1 MIFLK
6 FKKMSKKTKR
16 NLKKFK
22 SAKFNYAKF
31 VKNYY
36 IDKGVAYISAKVN
49 SIDDI
54 ISKYSI
60 KNYEWINSDFANYLE
75 ESAYY
80 IPMEESIT
88 IEICGG
94 NFSEDQKD
102 LITRV
107 IKDYFGLQLGDKIM
121 DLDINKK
128 RSNILLGF
136 SFFGV
141 LLVAMLNRFDII
153 GTVAELFIFILWFF
167 LWEYGEMA
175 FLDRSE
181 LQEQK
186 LEAAQLS
193 TAKIVFLDEEINSET
208 KKSKE
213 KVLS

>member
-1 MIFLK
+1 
-6 FKKMSKKTKR
+6 MSKKTKR
-16 NLKKFK
+16 NLKKFR

-36 IDKGVAYISAKVN
+36 IEKGAAYISAKVD

-60 KNYEWINSDFANYLE
+60 KDYEWINSDFAKYLE

-80 IPMEESIT
+80 IPLEESII

-94 NFSEDQKD
+94 NFSEKQKD
-102 LITRV
+102 LITKV

-121 DLDINKK
+121 DLEINRR

-136 SFFGV
+136 GLFGI
-141 LLVAMLNRFDII
+141 LLVALLNTFDII
-153 GTVAELFIFILWFF
+153 GTVAEIFFFVFWFF
-167 LWEYGEMA
+167 LWEYGDMA
-175 FLDRSE
+175 WLDRAE
-181 LQEQK
+181 LHDQK

-193 TAKIVFLDEEINSET
+193 TAKIVFLDEDNNSENT
-208 KKSKE
+208 KTE
-213 KVLS
+213 EDLLSSS

>member
-1 MIFLK
+1 MK
-6 FKKMSKKTKR
+6 FKKMSKKKKR
-16 NLKKFK
+16 NLKKFR

-36 IDKGVAYISAKVN
+36 IDKGAAYISAKVN

-60 KNYEWINSDFANYLE
+60 KDYEWINSDFASYLE

-80 IPMEESIT
+80 IPMEEAIV

-94 NFSEDQKD
+94 NFSEEQKD

-121 DLDINKK
+121 DLDINRK

-136 SFFGV
+136 SLFGV

-193 TAKIVFLDEEINSET
+193 TAKIVFLDEKANGE
-208 KKSKE
+208 SKNLTE
-213 KVLS
+213 DSLSSV

>member
-1 MIFLK
+1 MK

-36 IDKGVAYISAKVN
+36 IDKGAAYISAKVN

-60 KNYEWINSDFANYLE
+60 KDYEWINSDFVSYLE

-80 IPMEESIT
+80 IPMEESIV

-94 NFSEDQKD
+94 NFSEEQKD
-102 LITRV
+102 LITKV

-121 DLDINKK
+121 DLDINRR

-136 SFFGV
+136 SLFGI

-175 FLDRSE
+175 FLDRAE

-193 TAKIVFLDEEINSET
+193 TAKIVFLDQETNIET
-208 KKSKE
+208 KTLEKS
-213 KVLS
+213 SI

>member
-1 MIFLK
+1 
-6 FKKMSKKTKR
+6 MSKKTKR

-36 IDKGVAYISAKVN
+36 IEKGAAYISAKVN

-60 KNYEWINSDFANYLE
+60 KDYEWINSDFASYLE

-80 IPMEESIT
+80 IPMEESIV

-94 NFSEDQKD
+94 NFTEEQKD
-102 LITRV
+102 LITKV

-121 DLDINKK
+121 DLDINRK
-128 RSNILLGF
+128 RSNILLFF
-136 SFFGV
+136 SLFGV
-141 LLVAMLNRFDII
+141 LLVAMLNKFNII

-193 TAKIVFLDEEINSET
+193 TSKIVFLDEKTDSET
-208 KKSKE
+208 KHLEKSS
-213 KVLS
+213 V

>member
-1 MIFLK
+1 MI
-6 FKKMSKKTKR
+6 FKKMSKKNKR

-36 IDKGVAYISAKVN
+36 IEKGAAYISAKVN

-60 KNYEWINSDFANYLE
+60 KDYEWINSDFANYLE

-80 IPMEESIT
+80 IPMEESII

-94 NFSEDQKD
+94 NFSDEQKE
-102 LITRV
+102 LITKV

-121 DLDINKK
+121 DLEINKK
-128 RSNILLGF
+128 RSTILLFF
-136 SFFGV
+136 SLFGI

-175 FLDRSE
+175 FLNRSD

-186 LEAAQLS
+186 LEAGQLS
-193 TAKIVFLDEEINSET
+193 TAKIVFLDEESNSES
-208 KKSKE
+208 KKLE
-213 KVLS
+213 KNSV

>member
-1 MIFLK
+1 LK
-6 FKKMSKKTKR
+6 FKRMSKKTKR
-16 NLKKFK
+16 NLKKFR

-36 IDKGVAYISAKVN
+36 IDKGTAYISAKVN
-49 SIDDI
+49 SINDI

-60 KNYEWINSDFANYLE
+60 KDYEWINSEFANYLE

-80 IPMEESIT
+80 IPMEESIV

-94 NFSEDQKD
+94 NFSEEQKD
-102 LITRV
+102 LITKV

-128 RSNILLGF
+128 HSNILLGF
-136 SFFGV
+136 SLFGV
-141 LLVAMLNRFDII
+141 LLVAMLNRFNII
-153 GTVAELFIFILWFF
+153 GTVAEIFIFILWFF

-175 FLDRSE
+175 FLDRVE
-181 LQEQK
+181 LQAQK

-193 TAKIVFLDEEINSET
+193 TAKIIFLDEEVNSE
-208 KKSKE
+208 SKNSKG

>member
-1 MIFLK
+1 MK

-36 IDKGVAYISAKVN
+36 IDKGAAYISAKVN

-54 ISKYSI
+54 VSKYSI
-60 KNYEWINSDFANYLE
+60 KNYEWINSDFASYLE

-80 IPMEESIT
+80 IPMEESIV

-121 DLDINKK
+121 DLDINRK

-136 SFFGV
+136 SIFGI
-141 LLVAMLNRFDII
+141 LLVAMLNKFNII

-193 TAKIVFLDEEINSET
+193 TAKIVFLDKEVNSET